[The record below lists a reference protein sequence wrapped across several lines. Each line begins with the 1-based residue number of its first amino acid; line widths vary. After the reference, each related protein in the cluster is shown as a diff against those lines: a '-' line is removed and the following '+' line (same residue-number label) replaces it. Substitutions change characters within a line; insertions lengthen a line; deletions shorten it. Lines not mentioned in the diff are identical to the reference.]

1 MTIQTFI
8 IEFSFINKKN
18 IKKRL
23 IEKINKPFFCGAAG
37 GRTPVRT
44 RDHRAFYMLS
54 SHLIFVNSPGENSLT
69 VSYPLKKFAFASRHA
84 KTIL

>member
-23 IEKINKPFFCGAAG
+23 IEKINKPFFVELRGVEP
-37 GRTPVRT
+37 RSEHETTV
-44 RDHRAFYMLS
+44 LS
-54 SHLIFVNSPGENSLT
+54 TCLVFI
-69 VSYPLKKFAFASRHA
+69 
-84 KTIL
+84 